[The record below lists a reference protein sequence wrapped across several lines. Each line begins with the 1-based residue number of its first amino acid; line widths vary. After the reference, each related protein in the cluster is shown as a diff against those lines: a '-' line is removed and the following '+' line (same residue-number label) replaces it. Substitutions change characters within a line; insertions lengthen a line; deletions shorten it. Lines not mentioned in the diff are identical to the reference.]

1 MGMEIDNNTIAF
13 EAVIYEDVV
22 VELRD
27 ALQEKAP
34 EAIVFDFTACDDMHL
49 AVVQEVLAYR
59 KLYECEYRFADEQKT
74 YQMVIEGFDVSEDH
88 CS

>member
-1 MGMEIDNNTIAF
+1 MAIDNNTIAF

-34 EAIVFDFTACDDMHL
+34 EAIIFDFTECDDMHL
-49 AVVQEVLAYR
+49 AAVQEVLAYK
-59 KLYECEYRFADEQKT
+59 KLYECEYRFGDEPRT